1 MKNINSFHFRV
12 EKSNVLI
19 FIASLILYLL
29 LSGASYYLIG
39 LKLYFLRATSSYI
52 LVNYFIAAIY
62 LLLVIIVVFMF
73 YLIGRRIDLKRK
85 LLSSTL
91 SLILGSYTGSLIEI
105 LITYRSILEYRLAID
120 IMIAAFFNIFTLRYF
135 FFIAF
140 TGIAIGYIKASYS

>member
-29 LSGASYYLIG
+29 LSGASYYLIS

-52 LVNYFIAAIY
+52 LVNYFIAATY
-62 LLLVIIVVFMF
+62 LLLVIIIVFMF
-73 YLIGRRIDLKRK
+73 YLIGRKIDLKRK

>member
-29 LSGASYYLIG
+29 LSGASYYLID

-62 LLLVIIVVFMF
+62 LLLVIIIVFMF
-73 YLIGRRIDLKRK
+73 YLIGRKIDLKRK

>member
-29 LSGASYYLIG
+29 LSGASYYLIS

-62 LLLVIIVVFMF
+62 LLLVIIIVFMF
-73 YLIGRRIDLKRK
+73 YLIGRKIDLKRK